1 MLYRTSFGSPAWRLR
16 SPFGNL
22 AGMRSQLD
30 SLFDALSSESGAA
43 LGAGVFPAVNI
54 TESTDDYFV
63 RAELPGL
70 KSDELQLDIKERTLT
85 IAGER
90 KIESESS
97 EAKYHRKEREAGKF
111 SRAIVLPGEVDTGN
125 VDARLSEGVL
135 TIRISKS
142 EKAKPRQI
150 AVN

>member
-1 MLYRTSFGSPAWRLR
+1 MLYRTSFGVPAWRLR
-16 SPFGNL
+16 SPFGDL
-22 AGMRSQLD
+22 AGMRNQLD
-30 SLFDALSSESGAA
+30 SLFDAISGESGAE

-54 TESTDDYFV
+54 TETKDDYFV

-70 KSDELQLDIKERTLT
+70 KNDELQLDIKERTLT

-90 KIESESS
+90 KIETESDG
-97 EAKYHRKEREAGKF
+97 AKYHRKEREAGKF

-125 VDARLSEGVL
+125 VDAKLSEGIL
-135 TIRISKS
+135 TVRISKS